1 MVGLGLRLLRL
12 RRKQSTF
19 ISRMRAW
26 WVIRVEQ
33 SAGESFRADKQ
44 WPFGEGQVACQQQRA
59 TLVPLT
65 ELDRFVADCAQLQ
78 GVFDG
83 KTRLGTGHVGREPF
97 PSPSASPPCGR
108 TRPAFCVARC
118 PRLDNR
124 LTMLNVMVVLAR
136 RGISRSTAGCIVAR
150 NARERDIHPSPLQ
163 RTGPIPCGRDAR
175 SGRNLLGPANPTA
188 TGEREE
194 VFVYLEL
201 RRSRPRLL
209 FPFNT
214 HEGPSILLV
223 PASNQIAIRR
233 NLRGAAADSKQ

>member
-175 SGRNLLGPANPTA
+175 SAWSQVTSIFTARQDLLTGTRLSSPTSPTRPATPYST
-188 TGEREE
+188 ERYAKGCRCSLSNRLSL
-194 VFVYLEL
+194 VSYPSSAF
-201 RRSRPRLL
+201 SRQC
-209 FPFNT
+209 
-214 HEGPSILLV
+214 E
-223 PASNQIAIRR
+223 
-233 NLRGAAADSKQ
+233 